1 MGNLGEFDATG
12 VTPAESFEPIPPGKY
27 RAAITESDVRET
39 RAKNGHYAH
48 FEWTILEGPHA
59 NRRVFQNCNIV
70 NPNPKAAEIGQRE
83 LSAICHA
90 CGVLRIK
97 DDTAELHNIPC
108 IIRVKVKPAKAG
120 FDASNEVSGV
130 MSAQEQ
136 APPAPAAPAA
146 PPVQRTVVEVRRKEE
161 SAAPAPAAAG
171 VAPWLRKK

>member
-12 VTPAESFEPIPPGKY
+12 VTPAESFEPLPPGKY
-27 RAAITESDVRET
+27 RAAITDSDVRET
-39 RAKNGHYAH
+39 KAKTGHYAH

-108 IIRVKVKPAKAG
+108 IIRVKVTPAKG
-120 FDASNEVSGV
+120 GYEASNAIAGV
-130 MSAQEQ
+130 ESAQEQ
-136 APPAPAAPAA
+136 APAP
-146 PPVQRTVVEVRRKEE
+146 
-161 SAAPAPAAAG
+161 AAPAPAAARPAPAAQPVAAAAPAPAPAG
-171 VAPWLRKK
+171 VAPWLRNKK